1 MATETVPPRKTGRR
15 GTFLLLFLTSLAIII
30 VISFAIS
37 VSVNQFWRETMR
49 QEITRDLTAKARMF
63 AAAVDTDRIHKI
75 TDIAAQEGQ
84 FAGARATVI
93 DVNGKVIADS
103 EIPVANLEGE
113 GKRPEFAAALRG
125 QTGIESRKRNLFG
138 IPVLYVAVPVPGGA
152 VRLGYPLADID
163 IALEHARKVLLLGIA
178 VATAGALLISD
189 VGSRVIQRH
198 ESDTVASRSRRLCPN
213 LRRRCA
219 ACRA

>member
-1 MATETVPPRKTGRR
+1 MATEIVPPRRPSRR
-15 GTFLLLFLTSLAIII
+15 GTFLLFLSSLAIILVTSF
-30 VISFAIS
+30 VIS
-37 VSVNQFWRETMR
+37 VRVNQFWRETMR

-93 DVNGKVIADS
+93 DVNGTVIADS
-103 EIPVANLEGE
+103 EIPVASLEGE
-113 GKRPEFAAALRG
+113 GKRAEFAAALRG
-125 QTGIESRKRNLFG
+125 QTGIESRKRTLFG
-138 IPVLYVAVPVPGGA
+138 VPVLYVAVPVPGGA

-178 VATAGALLISD
+178 VAIAGALLISD
-189 VGSRVIQRH
+189 IGSRVIQRH
-198 ESDTVASRSRRLCPN
+198 E
-213 LRRRCA
+213 
-219 ACRA
+219 

>member
-1 MATETVPPRKTGRR
+1 MATEIVPPRRPSRR
-15 GTFLLLFLTSLAIII
+15 GTFLLFLSSLAIILVTSF
-30 VISFAIS
+30 VIS
-37 VSVNQFWRETMR
+37 VRVNQFWRETMR

-93 DVNGKVIADS
+93 DVNGTVIADS
-103 EIPVANLEGE
+103 EIPVAIMEGE

-125 QTGIESRKRNLFG
+125 QTGIESRKRTLFG
-138 IPVLYVAVPVPGGA
+138 VPVLYVAVPVPGGA

-178 VATAGALLISD
+178 VAIAGALLISD
-189 VGSRVIQRH
+189 IGSRVIQRH
-198 ESDTVASRSRRLCPN
+198 E
-213 LRRRCA
+213 
-219 ACRA
+219 